1 MIKALVV
8 VAVVVVV
15 SVQIIDEVPSFM
27 VGKESRE
34 C

>member
-15 SVQIIDEVPSFM
+15 SAQIIDEVPSFM